1 MLGYNLT
8 SGNPA
13 LMPVIGCVISIFI
26 TPEPG
31 GKTRAVN
38 RVYAVP
44 GMGLEGDRYFGLP
57 GTGHKRSGSGREITL
72 IEIEALEAMERE
84 ERLQLTPSEA
94 RRNLVTQGVSLN
106 DLAGRDFQVGNVCLR
121 GVRLCEPCNHLA
133 GMTDARVLP
142 GLTHRGGLRAEI
154 LTAGQISTGDPIRIT
169 PAAQP

>member
-1 MLGYNLT
+1 MLGYNLA

-13 LMPVIGCVISIFI
+13 LMPIVGYVILIFI

-31 GKTRAVN
+31 GKTQAVPCVN
-38 RVYAVP
+38 AVP

-84 ERLQLTPSEA
+84 DGLHLSPGEA
-94 RRNLVTQGVSLN
+94 RRNLITQDVSLN
-106 DLAGRDFQVGNVCLR
+106 DLVGRDFQVGNVCLH
-121 GVRLCEPCNHLA
+121 GIRLCEPCNHLA

-154 LTAGQISTGDPIRIT
+154 VTAGQISTGDPIQIT
-169 PAAQP
+169 SAAQP

>member
-1 MLGYNLT
+1 
-8 SGNPA
+8 
-13 LMPVIGCVISIFI
+13 MPVGTVLSIYI

-31 GKTRAVN
+31 GKTRGVPSVN
-38 RVYAVP
+38 AVP

-57 GTGHKRSGSGREITL
+57 GTGHKRSGSGREVTL
-72 IEIEALEAMERE
+72 IEIEALEALERE
-84 ERLQLTPSEA
+84 EGLHLTPDEA

-106 DLAGRDFQVGNVCLR
+106 DLVGRDFQVGNVCLH
-121 GVRLCEPCNHLA
+121 GIRLCEPCNHLA

-169 PAAQP
+169 PSAQP